1 MRKMKKT
8 LKAICHICFGITMPA
23 FMILGTVLVLV
34 QLMCCFTGNGHLSVY
49 ISKLLRP
56 WATGAAG
63 VVVFVAFFDSYLTL
77 EK

>member
-1 MRKMKKT
+1 MEKT

-23 FMILGTVLVLV
+23 FMILGTILVLV

-56 WATGAAG
+56 WATGSAG

>member
-1 MRKMKKT
+1 MEKT

-23 FMILGTVLVLV
+23 FMILGTILVLV

-49 ISKLLRP
+49 ISELLSP

-63 VVVFVAFFDSYLTL
+63 VVVFVAFFDSYLKL

>member
-8 LKAICHICFGITMPA
+8 LKTICHVCFGITMPA

-63 VVVFVAFFDSYLTL
+63 VVVFAAFFDSYLKL

>member
-1 MRKMKKT
+1 MRKMEKT
-8 LKAICHICFGITMPA
+8 LKTICHVCFGITMPA

-63 VVVFVAFFDSYLTL
+63 VVVFAAFFDSYLKL

>member
-1 MRKMKKT
+1 
-8 LKAICHICFGITMPA
+8 MPA
-23 FMILGTVLVLV
+23 FMILGTILVLV

-63 VVVFVAFFDSYLTL
+63 VVVFAAFFDSYLKL